1 MSAGVASVSLT
12 SEQQQQIAGLRRL
25 ANAGAGGVAELVEM
39 LDDPSWIVRREVVA
53 ALAAGGDAAVA
64 PLIQV
69 LSHRRDNE
77 GRIAA
82 AVDALAASTADIF
95 QAVRDLAESGSPAV
109 IADAA
114 QVLGRRRKAS
124 YVPLLARLVS
134 HSDDNVAVASIE
146 ALGRIGGAGG
156 LEALVAAARSGNFFR
171 VFPAI
176 DVLGRSGDPRAVA
189 PLAQLLADPTYTL
202 EAARALGR
210 TGEPAAVAP
219 LTALLARSGES
230 AVRVAASALAELQWR
245 HTQRYGAAVGIDE
258 LMRGAGPAA
267 TAERRLAASL
277 SAADDQ
283 EKMAIAFVL
292 GTLGGEVAVLSLS
305 TLLDAAPSVA
315 AAAVTAL
322 KKLGKRS
329 EIQIREALRG
339 GDSTRR
345 KALLPAVTSLT
356 AVPELLECL
365 ADEDTD
371 VRVLACDA
379 LARLGATGAVSAIFR
394 LLGDSN
400 TRVVQAAI
408 GAIQSLGSPE
418 TTALVLSA
426 TESGNASVRRAAM
439 RILAYFGH
447 VDALPAFLRAISD
460 DDARVREAALAG
472 LALVGDARAHDGLVG
487 AASSPESKTRSA
499 AMRALG
505 QCPTPNERI
514 VATVLA
520 GLTDEDAWVRYYS
533 CQALGRLH
541 VESTIGA
548 IVALLDDPA
557 GQVRVAAIEALSHF
571 RTRAAVRALVQAAG
585 ADDLD
590 VRRAALIGLGLLGLS
605 EVLPTLQAAAE
616 SADAA
621 TRLVAVS
628 AFARTGSP
636 YTLTIM
642 SKAARDIDDN
652 VRTAALGFLAALP
665 SPEATAVL
673 LELLRDA
680 SDRAPIERLLSEP
693 NEGRVTGILAGLASA
708 DDNVAPLLAS
718 ALARL
723 RTDESARALFDA
735 MKIPASAARKA
746 AAGALASLRSPEAWT
761 ALRSAAEGDPDSQV
775 RSICSVLLAE

>member
-1 MSAGVASVSLT
+1 MSAGVAAVALT
-12 SEQQQQIAGLRRL
+12 SDQQQKVAGLRALRNSG
-25 ANAGAGGVAELVEM
+25 AAGIAQLVAM
-39 LDDPSWIVRREVVA
+39 LDDPSWVVRREVVG
-53 ALAAGGDAAVA
+53 ALAASGAAAVA

-69 LSHRRDNE
+69 LRDRRDNE
-77 GRIAA
+77 ARIAA
-82 AVDALAASTADIF
+82 AVDTLAASSADVFEAIC
-95 QAVRDLAESGSPAV
+95 DLAERGGPAV

-114 QVLGRRRKAS
+114 QVLGRRRKAT
-124 YVPLLARLVS
+124 YVPFLARLVG
-134 HSDDNVAVASIE
+134 HADDNVAVAAIE

-156 LEALVAAARSGNFFR
+156 LDALVAAAGSGNFFR

-189 PLAQLLADPTYTL
+189 PLAELLSDPTYTL

-219 LTALLARSGES
+219 LIALLSRSGES

-258 LMRGAGPAA
+258 VMRAASPAA
-267 TAERRLAASL
+267 PAERRLAASL

-283 EKMAIAFVL
+283 EKVAIAFVL
-292 GTLGGEVAVLSLS
+292 GTLGGEVAVLALS
-305 TLLDAAPSVA
+305 TLLDAAPLVA

-329 EIQIREALRG
+329 EIQIRDALRG
-339 GDSTRR
+339 GDSARR
-345 KALLPAVTSLT
+345 KALLPAVTSLAT
-356 AVPELLECL
+356 VPELLECL

-379 LARLGATGAVSAIFR
+379 LARLGAVGAVSAIFR
-394 LLGDSN
+394 LLGDVN
-400 TRVVQAAI
+400 TRVVQAAT

-418 TTALVLSA
+418 TTALVLHA
-426 TESGNASVRRAAM
+426 AESGNASVRRAAM

-447 VDALPAFLRAISD
+447 VDALPAFLRALSD

-472 LALVGDARAHDGLVG
+472 LALVGDARGHDGLVD

-505 QCPTPNERI
+505 QCPTSNDRI
-514 VATVLA
+514 IATVLA
-520 GLTDEDAWVRYYS
+520 GLTDDDAWVRYYS
-533 CQALGRLH
+533 CQALGRLRA
-541 VESTIGA
+541 ENTIGA
-548 IVALLDDPA
+548 IVALLDDQA

-571 RTRAAVRALVQAAG
+571 RSRAAVRALIQAAG
-585 ADDLD
+585 AADLD
-590 VRRAALIGLGLLGLS
+590 VRRAALIGLGLLGLP

-642 SKAARDIDDN
+642 SKAARDIDEN
-652 VRTAALGFLAALP
+652 VRTAALGFLGALP
-665 SPEATAVL
+665 SAEATAVL

-680 SDRAPIERLLSEP
+680 SDRAPIERLLSSP
-693 NEGRVTGILAGLASA
+693 NEGRVAGLLLGLASA
-708 DDNVAPLLAS
+708 DDDLAPLLTS

-723 RTDESARALFDA
+723 RTDESAQALFEA
-735 MKIPASAARKA
+735 MKIPAPAARKA

-775 RSICSVLLAE
+775 RSICAVLLAE